1 MSDSYSGVKSGK
13 LKLKGE
19 KSKKSKKKSKKRE
32 RDEHDQH
39 KQRKKLKYQEQ
50 DDIRKH
56 GGWWCTKEF
65 KHVSG
70 PIAIQIKGCFLKAV
84 DDGTFTLGAPHD
96 DGDGPD
102 PEEVLLAVKVTDTK
116 IALKS
121 GFEKYLRVDNKDYV
135 VRGTADAVG
144 PMEQWEP
151 IFQDGKLALLG
162 ANSKFLSLNGED
174 ETIVCEKSKAGD
186 DEMIKIRSNAEREED
201 KKAYVPDEEQGNVGQ
216 IELNYVK
223 KFQKFQDHKIKL
235 NSSDR
240 RELMK
245 AKTEGD
251 MHELMLDRRAKM
263 KADRYCK

>member
-1 MSDSYSGVKSGK
+1 M
-13 LKLKGE
+13 
-19 KSKKSKKKSKKRE
+19 
-32 RDEHDQH
+32 
-39 KQRKKLKYQEQ
+39 
-50 DDIRKH
+50 
-56 GGWWCTKEF
+56 
-65 KHVSG
+65 
-70 PIAIQIKGCFLKAV
+70 AV
-84 DDGTFTLGAPHD
+84 Q
-96 DGDGPD
+96 
-102 PEEVLLAVKVTDTK
+102 VTESK

-121 GFEKYLRVDNKDYV
+121 GFEKYLNVDNKDYI
-135 VRGTADAVG
+135 VRGTAEAVG

-162 ANSKFLSLNGED
+162 ANNKFLSLNEED
-174 ETIVCEKSKAGD
+174 ETIVCEKQRAGD
-186 DEMIKIRSNAEREED
+186 NEMIKIRSNAEREED
-201 KKAYVPDEEQGNVGQ
+201 KKAYVPDEEKGNVGQ

-240 RELMK
+240 RELLK